1 MVFPWT
7 KYFCKMFLSERWILN
22 YIKKNYFLFR
32 LVVEEEPESRKPLD
46 QHIIVGAEDFEQ
58 VDKNLKESPNILN
71 LSVKYSTEPLTGI

>member
-1 MVFPWT
+1 M
-7 KYFCKMFLSERWILN
+7 
-22 YIKKNYFLFR
+22 FR

-71 LSVKYSTEPLTGI
+71 LSVKYSEIQSSTEPLTGI

>member
-1 MVFPWT
+1 M
-7 KYFCKMFLSERWILN
+7 
-22 YIKKNYFLFR
+22 FR

-46 QHIIVGAEDFEQ
+46 QHITVEAEDFEQ